1 MVIGSVDFQW
11 EHRRPFL
18 WKQCDLFSNLAVEL
32 GLPIRD
38 VERVARDTHAIIMC
52 MGEYGVF
59 RRVAKWGKW
68 FLSCRAVCC
77 WI

>member
-1 MVIGSVDFQW
+1 MLSAARFFYIPRVFHALRHIA
-11 EHRRPFL
+11 
-18 WKQCDLFSNLAVEL
+18 LFVLVFA
-32 GLPIRD
+32 LPIRD